1 MRGREQRELAGDHP
15 LKAIYNRRLNT
26 ILQSQRRGRL
36 DEATADAMRKLAK
49 DKLQRALSGAD
60 YARVAYVR
68 DDAGGAAR
76 RGRAEML
83 TLREAERAFQLD
95 PPPKS
100 ESESFAAFLHFY
112 ESSLNERVR
121 RFLGKRAFDAET
133 LLEYKLA
140 CATAMLERWE
150 RFDPNIGSR
159 FETFVHHDVQNALL
173 RARILEEAGSF
184 SSLDEY
190 KAVRQMGALMYGS
203 TQGDS
208 LREFIKKRGCSEAT
222 AKRFLKTAQ
231 LTLNVSSLE
240 NDTEASYTWDYVSV
254 LQGGVLAEKV
264 REAFAKLSERVSFDE
279 LAIKFEASSPRTA
292 ERAYNR
298 AVEKLTLGLVELGAL
313 HAVRIERTPQDIY
326 RYQADNEGDRGE
338 FALDP
343 AGELKI
349 IALAELDTVKTHR
362 FAEQAASY
370 LRTHAGE
377 KLAKKLLLAFE

>member
-1 MRGREQRELAGDHP
+1 
-15 LKAIYNRRLNT
+15 
-26 ILQSQRRGRL
+26 
-36 DEATADAMRKLAK
+36 
-49 DKLQRALSGAD
+49 
-60 YARVAYVR
+60 
-68 DDAGGAAR
+68 
-76 RGRAEML
+76 ML
-83 TLREAERAFQLD
+83 TLRVAERAFQLD

-112 ESSLNERVR
+112 EPSLNERVR

-140 CATAMLERWE
+140 CAAAMLERWE
-150 RFDPNIGSR
+150 RFDPRVGSR

-173 RARILEEAGSF
+173 RARMLEEAGSF

-231 LTLNVSSLE
+231 LALNVTSLE
-240 NDTEASYTWDYVSV
+240 NDAEASCTWDYVSV

-264 REAFAKLSERVSFDE
+264 REAFAKLSFLEQTLLEKRSAICMTCGRVAPLSERVSFDE

-313 HAVRIERTPQDIY
+313 HAVRIERMPQDTY
-326 RYQADNEGDRGE
+326 R
-338 FALDP
+338 
-343 AGELKI
+343 
-349 IALAELDTVKTHR
+349 
-362 FAEQAASY
+362 
-370 LRTHAGE
+370 
-377 KLAKKLLLAFE
+377 